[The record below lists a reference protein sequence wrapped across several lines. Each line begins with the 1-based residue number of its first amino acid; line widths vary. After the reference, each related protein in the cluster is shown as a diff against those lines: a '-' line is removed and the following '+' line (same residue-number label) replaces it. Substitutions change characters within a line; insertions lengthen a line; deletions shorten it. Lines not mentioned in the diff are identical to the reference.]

1 MFERVN
7 RFNRKLLL
15 LILFISFLGILI
27 GIGKNR
33 KVSAVTDDV
42 YEEIRV
48 LTDVLTH
55 LQKDYVEETESRT
68 LIYGAING
76 MLDTLD
82 PHSSFMPPEVYREM
96 QMETKG
102 KFEGLGIVIEKKKG
116 LLTVVSPIE
125 DTPAFK
131 AGIQSGDYIIKI
143 DGESTEKMT
152 LHEAAMK
159 MRGPKGTKVTITI
172 TREALTKPKDITLTR
187 DVIPLR
193 SVKHEVLDEG
203 IGYVRISQ
211 FNEETASDFEK
222 AIKKLNVLNKAP
234 LKGLIIDLRNN
245 PGGLLDQAVKV
256 ADKFIAS
263 GLIVSIEGRNKEQKM
278 KFTAHR
284 KGTLENYLLIVLV
297 NGGSASGSEIVA
309 GALQDYGRALV
320 LGTQTFGKGSV
331 QTIFPLKDGSG
342 LKLTTAKYYTPSGRS
357 IQAMGITPN
366 IIVSY
371 SRIDEGQESKEQPQ
385 LPSEKDL
392 ERHLEGIEAEDE
404 VKEPKVKEPKEGRK
418 KVLDSQLERALQI
431 LKSWELFQGL
441 SLKK

>member
-1 MFERVN
+1 MFKRVN
-7 RFNRKLLL
+7 HFNRKLLL
-15 LILFISFLGILI
+15 LILCISFLGILI
-27 GIGKNR
+27 GMGKNR

-48 LTDVLTH
+48 FTDVLNH

-68 LIYGAING
+68 LIYGAIKG

-82 PHSSFMPPEVYREM
+82 PHSSFMPPEMYREM

-143 DGESTEKMT
+143 DGKPTENMT
-152 LHEAAMK
+152 LNEAAMK

-172 TREALTKPKDITLTR
+172 TREAITKPMDITLTR
-187 DVIPLR
+187 DVIPLK
-193 SVKHEVLDEG
+193 SVKYEVLDEG
-203 IGYVRISQ
+203 IDYVRISQ
-211 FNEETASDFEK
+211 FNEQTASDFEK
-222 AIKKLNVLNKAP
+222 ALSKLNAQNRAS
-234 LKGLIIDLRNN
+234 LKRLILDLRNN

-284 KGTLENYLLIVLV
+284 KGTLENSPLIVLV
-297 NGGSASGSEIVA
+297 NGGSASGSEILA
-309 GALQDYGRALV
+309 GALQDHGRALI

-342 LKLTTAKYYTPSGRS
+342 LKLTTAKYYTPGGRS

-366 IIVSY
+366 IIVPY
-371 SRIDEGQESKEQPQ
+371 SRAANGRESEEQPQ

-392 ERHLEGIEAEDE
+392 ERHLKGIEE
-404 VKEPKVKEPKEGRK
+404 KKEGEK
-418 KVLDSQLERALQI
+418 PKQGEKVLDSQLERALQI
-431 LKSWELFQGL
+431 LKSWEIFQGH

>member
-1 MFERVN
+1 MFKRVN
-7 RFNRKLLL
+7 RLNRKLLI
-15 LILFISFLGILI
+15 LIVFISFVGILI
-27 GIGKNR
+27 GTGNNR
-33 KVSAVTDDV
+33 RVSAVTDDI

-48 LTDVLTH
+48 FTDVLTH
-55 LQKDYVEETESRT
+55 LQKDYVEETESRD
-68 LIYGAING
+68 LIYGAIKG

-96 QMETKG
+96 QMETMG
-102 KFEGLGIVIEKKKG
+102 KFEGLGIVIEKKKEF
-116 LLTVVSPIE
+116 LTVVSPIE

-143 DGESTEKMT
+143 DGEPTENMT

-172 TREALTKPKDITLTR
+172 TRETLKKPMDITLTR

-193 SVKHEVLDEG
+193 SVKYEVLDEG
-203 IGYVRISQ
+203 IDYVRISQ

-222 AIKKLNVLNKAP
+222 ALKKLYAQKGDAP
-234 LKGLIIDLRNN
+234 KRLILDIRNN
-245 PGGLLDQAVKV
+245 PGGLLDQAVQV

-263 GLIVSIEGRNKEQKM
+263 GLIVSIEGRDKEQIM

-284 KGTLENYLLIVLV
+284 KGTLENFQLIVLV

-309 GALQDYGRALV
+309 GALQDHGRALV

-342 LKLTTAKYYTPSGRS
+342 LKLTTARYYTPSGRS

-366 IIVSY
+366 IIVPY
-371 SRIDEGQESKEQPQ
+371 SLGADEGESKDQPQ
-385 LPSEKDL
+385 HPLEKDL
-392 ERHLEGIEAEDE
+392 QGHLERIEAEE
-404 VKEPKVKEPKEGRK
+404 EGEKPKEGRQR
-418 KVLDSQLERALQI
+418 VLDSQLERALQI
-431 LKSWELFQGL
+431 LKGVEIFQGL
-441 SLKK
+441 SPEK

>member
-1 MFERVN
+1 MFKKVNHVN
-7 RFNRKLLL
+7 RNLFI
-15 LILFISFLGILI
+15 LIVFISFLVILF
-27 GIGKNR
+27 GMGKNR
-33 KVSAVTDDV
+33 RVSAVTDDI
-42 YEEIRV
+42 YDEIRV
-48 LTDVLTH
+48 FTDVLTH
-55 LQKDYVEETESRT
+55 LQKDYVEETESRN
-68 LIYGAING
+68 LIYGAIKG

-102 KFEGLGIVIEKKKG
+102 KFEGLGIVIEKSKEF
-116 LLTVVSPIE
+116 LTVVSPIE

-143 DGESTEKMT
+143 DGEPTEKMT

-172 TREALTKPKDITLTR
+172 TRETLTKPMDITLTR

-193 SVKHEVLDEG
+193 SVKYEVLDEG
-203 IGYVRISQ
+203 IDYVRISQ

-222 AIKKLNVLNKAP
+222 ALKKLYAQKEDAP
-234 LKGLIIDLRNN
+234 KRVILDIRNN

-263 GLIVSIEGRNKEQKM
+263 GLIVSIEGRDKEQIM

-284 KGTLENYLLIVLV
+284 KGTLENYQLIVLV

-309 GALQDYGRALV
+309 GALQDHGRALV

-342 LKLTTAKYYTPSGRS
+342 LKLTTARYYTPSGRS

-366 IIVSY
+366 IIVPY
-371 SRIDEGQESKEQPQ
+371 SLEADEGESKDQPQ
-385 LPSEKDL
+385 HPLEKDL
-392 ERHLEGIEAEDE
+392 QGHLERIEAE
-404 VKEPKVKEPKEGRK
+404 KEGKEPKEGRQR
-418 KVLDSQLERALQI
+418 VLDSQLERALQI
-431 LKSWELFQGL
+431 LKGVEIFQGL
-441 SLKK
+441 SPEK

>member
-1 MFERVN
+1 MFKRVN
-7 RFNRKLLL
+7 HLNRNLFI
-15 LILFISFLGILI
+15 LIVFISFLGILF
-27 GIGKNR
+27 GMGKNR
-33 KVSAVTDDV
+33 RVSAVTDDI
-42 YEEIRV
+42 YDEIRV
-48 LTDVLTH
+48 FTDVLTH
-55 LQKDYVEETESRT
+55 LQKDYVEETESRN
-68 LIYGAING
+68 LIYGAIKG

-102 KFEGLGIVIEKKKG
+102 KFEGLGIVIEKSKEF
-116 LLTVVSPIE
+116 LTVVSPIE

-143 DGESTEKMT
+143 DGEPTEKMT

-172 TREALTKPKDITLTR
+172 TRETLTKPMDITLTR

-193 SVKHEVLDEG
+193 SVKYEVLDEG
-203 IGYVRISQ
+203 IDYVRISQ

-222 AIKKLNVLNKAP
+222 ALKKLYAQKEDAP
-234 LKGLIIDLRNN
+234 KRVILDIRNN

-263 GLIVSIEGRNKEQKM
+263 GLIVSIEGRDKEQIM

-284 KGTLENYLLIVLV
+284 KGTLENYQLIVLV

-309 GALQDYGRALV
+309 GALQDHGRALV

-342 LKLTTAKYYTPSGRS
+342 LKLTTARYYTPSGRS

-366 IIVSY
+366 IIVPY
-371 SRIDEGQESKEQPQ
+371 SLEADEGESKDQPQ
-385 LPSEKDL
+385 HPLEKDL
-392 ERHLEGIEAEDE
+392 QGHLERIEAE
-404 VKEPKVKEPKEGRK
+404 KEGKEPKEGRQR
-418 KVLDSQLERALQI
+418 VLDSQLERALQI
-431 LKSWELFQGL
+431 LKGVEIFQGL
-441 SLKK
+441 SPEK

>member
-1 MFERVN
+1 MFKRVN
-7 RFNRKLLL
+7 RLNRKLLI
-15 LILFISFLGILI
+15 LIVFISFVGILI
-27 GIGKNR
+27 GTGNNR
-33 KVSAVTDDV
+33 RVSAVTDDI

-48 LTDVLTH
+48 FTDVLTH
-55 LQKDYVEETESRT
+55 LQKDYVEETESRD
-68 LIYGAING
+68 LIYGAIKG

-102 KFEGLGIVIEKKKG
+102 KFEGLGIVIEKKKEF
-116 LLTVVSPIE
+116 LTVVSPIE

-143 DGESTEKMT
+143 DGEPTENMT

-172 TREALTKPKDITLTR
+172 TRETLKKPMDITLTR

-193 SVKHEVLDEG
+193 SVKYEVLDEG
-203 IGYVRISQ
+203 IDYVRISQ

-222 AIKKLNVLNKAP
+222 ALKKLYAQKGDAP
-234 LKGLIIDLRNN
+234 KRLILDIRNN
-245 PGGLLDQAVKV
+245 PGGLLDQAVQV

-263 GLIVSIEGRNKEQKM
+263 GLIVSIEGRDKEQIM

-284 KGTLENYLLIVLV
+284 KGTLENFQLIVLV

-309 GALQDYGRALV
+309 GALQDHGRALV

-342 LKLTTAKYYTPSGRS
+342 LKLTTARYYTPSGRS

-366 IIVSY
+366 IIVPY
-371 SRIDEGQESKEQPQ
+371 SRGVEEGESEDQPQ
-385 LPSEKDL
+385 HPLEKDL
-392 ERHLEGIEAEDE
+392 QGHLERTEAEE
-404 VKEPKVKEPKEGRK
+404 EGQEPKEGRQ

-431 LKSWELFQGL
+431 LKSVEIFQGL
-441 SLKK
+441 SPEK